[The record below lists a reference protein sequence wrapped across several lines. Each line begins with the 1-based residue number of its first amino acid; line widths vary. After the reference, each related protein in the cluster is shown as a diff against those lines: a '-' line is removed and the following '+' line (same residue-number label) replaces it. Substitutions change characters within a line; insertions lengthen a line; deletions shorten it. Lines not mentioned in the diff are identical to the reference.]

1 LLWIFQASLNIKLYS
16 SLCSSFNFTFQIY
29 VKI

>member
-1 LLWIFQASLNIKLYS
+1 LLWIKLYS
-16 SLCSSFNFTFQIY
+16 SLCSSFNFPFQIY